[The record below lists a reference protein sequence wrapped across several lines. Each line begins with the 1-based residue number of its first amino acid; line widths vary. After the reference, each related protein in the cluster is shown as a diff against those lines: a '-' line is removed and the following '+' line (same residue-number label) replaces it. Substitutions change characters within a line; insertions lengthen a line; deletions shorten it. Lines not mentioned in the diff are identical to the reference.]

1 MSNDKESKKSKKSKK
16 NEASAKPLKPLK
28 KEKYESELAELQTQ
42 LVILQEWVRRT
53 GQKVAIVFEGRDAA
67 GKGGVIKRI
76 TESISPRLCKVV
88 AARPHRAR
96 AHPVVLPALRA
107 APASRRRD
115 GDLRPQL
122 VQPSSTGSIPKAKR

>member
-1 MSNDKESKKSKKSKK
+1 MSNDKESKKSKKNDKKSKK

-88 AARPHRAR
+88 A
-96 AHPVVLPALRA
+96 LPAPTERERTQWYFQRYAQHLPA
-107 APASRRRD
+107 AGEMVIFDR
-115 GDLRPQL
+115 G
-122 VQPSSTGSIPKAKR
+122 